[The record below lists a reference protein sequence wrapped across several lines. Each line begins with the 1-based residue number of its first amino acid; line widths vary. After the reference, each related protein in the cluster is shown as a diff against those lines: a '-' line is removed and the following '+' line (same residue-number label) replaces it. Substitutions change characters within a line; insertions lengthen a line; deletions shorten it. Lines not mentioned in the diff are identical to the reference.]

1 MVRRPPRST
10 RTYTL
15 FPSTTRCRSRQ
26 GWARRV
32 GGEPARAA
40 QDDGGQIVEKGT
52 RCRRTCE
59 SHFRNCV
66 INLEESTGAPSI
78 TMAGACCIRSWF
90 IFNVLVI
97 IALWCRLELGLYWF
111 RVTSVLG
118 RRMIIIYPYLP

>member
-1 MVRRPPRST
+1 MGEPA
-10 RTYTL
+10 
-15 FPSTTRCRSRQ
+15 SRQ
-26 GWARRV
+26 AWARRV
-32 GGEPARAA
+32 GGDPARAA

-97 IALWCRLELGLYWF
+97 IALWWRLELGLF
-111 RVTSVLG
+111 RSEE
-118 RRMIIIYPYLP
+118 RREGNECVSTCRSRWAP

>member
-1 MVRRPPRST
+1 M
-10 RTYTL
+10 
-15 FPSTTRCRSRQ
+15 
-26 GWARRV
+26 
-32 GGEPARAA
+32 AA

-90 IFNVLVI
+90 IFTVLVI
-97 IALWCRLELGLYWF
+97 IAVWWRLALGLYWF
-111 RVTSVLG
+111 RGTRCVGSRLPLSLNSWTVNVAIVCLCHHGAANMRS
-118 RRMIIIYPYLP
+118 RRSFGACS

>member
-1 MVRRPPRST
+1 MGEPA
-10 RTYTL
+10 
-15 FPSTTRCRSRQ
+15 SRQ
-26 GWARRV
+26 AWARRV
-32 GGEPARAA
+32 GGDPARAA

-97 IALWCRLELGLYWF
+97 IAIWWRLELGLYWF
-111 RVTSVLG
+111 RGTRCVRSDE
-118 RRMIIIYPYLP
+118 RRVGKECVSRCRSRWLAEY

>member
-1 MVRRPPRST
+1 MGEPA
-10 RTYTL
+10 
-15 FPSTTRCRSRQ
+15 SRQ
-26 GWARRV
+26 AWARRV
-32 GGEPARAA
+32 GGDPARAA

-90 IFNVLVI
+90 LLNVLVI
-97 IALWCRLELGLYWF
+97 IALRSAEHTSELQSLMRLSYAVVGLKQ
-111 RVTSVLG
+111 T
-118 RRMIIIYPYLP
+118 PN